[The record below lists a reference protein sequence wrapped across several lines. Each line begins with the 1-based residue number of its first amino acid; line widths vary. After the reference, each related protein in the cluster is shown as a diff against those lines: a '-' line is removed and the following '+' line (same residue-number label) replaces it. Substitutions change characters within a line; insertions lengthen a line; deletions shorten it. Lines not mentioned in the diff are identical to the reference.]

1 MSDKILI
8 VDDEEPNRE
17 ILTSLVRALG
27 YETETAINGVEAI
40 TKMKFFTP
48 DLVLLD
54 IMMPDMDG
62 YEVCDHLKSDPETAN
77 IPVVIVTALSDRS
90 SKLKGLQV
98 GANDFLTKPID
109 QSELTIRV
117 RNLLKIKEYE
127 DFIFRHNQL
136 LEDEVKKRTCELQ
149 EAMFRLISDIAEK
162 KMLEE
167 QLEKARALEEENL
180 KFFSRRLIEVQEEER
195 RAIARELHDEIGQS
209 LTALKLSV
217 EIIADSL
224 PSEHADNIRPIEES
238 LGELLSIVRN
248 ISLDLRPAMLDELGL
263 VKTLLW
269 YFERYTSQTGISVD
283 FIQTGADRRFNQQ
296 SEIALYRITQEAM
309 TNVARYAEVMCV
321 LVEFIIERDRVTVR
335 IKDEGR
341 GFAIE
346 NTVSSGSGLSIMRE
360 RAIISK
366 GTFSLSSAPG
376 KGTEITVE
384 IPLQDKRNAQKGI
397 I

>member
-40 TKMKFFTP
+40 MKMKFFTP

-309 TNVARYAEVMCV
+309 TNVARYAEIMRV
-321 LVEFIIERDRVTVR
+321 LVEFIIEQERVTVR

-341 GFAIE
+341 GFDVE
-346 NTVSSGSGLSIMRE
+346 NAVNSGSGLSIMRE

-384 IPLQDKRNAQKGI
+384 IPLQDN
-397 I
+397 

>member
-1 MSDKILI
+1 M
-8 VDDEEPNRE
+8 
-17 ILTSLVRALG
+17 
-27 YETETAINGVEAI
+27 
-40 TKMKFFTP
+40 
-48 DLVLLD
+48 
-54 IMMPDMDG
+54 
-62 YEVCDHLKSDPETAN
+62 
-77 IPVVIVTALSDRS
+77 
-90 SKLKGLQV
+90 
-98 GANDFLTKPID
+98 
-109 QSELTIRV
+109 
-117 RNLLKIKEYE
+117 
-127 DFIFRHNQL
+127 
-136 LEDEVKKRTCELQ
+136 
-149 EAMFRLISDIAEK
+149 
-162 KMLEE
+162 
-167 QLEKARALEEENL
+167 
-180 KFFSRRLIEVQEEER
+180 
-195 RAIARELHDEIGQS
+195 
-209 LTALKLSV
+209 
-217 EIIADSL
+217 
-224 PSEHADNIRPIEES
+224 
-238 LGELLSIVRN
+238 RN
-248 ISLDLRPAMLDELGL
+248 ISLDLRPAILDELGL

-283 FIQTGADRRFNQQ
+283 FMQTGADRRFDRQK
-296 SEIALYRITQEAM
+296 EIALYRITQEAM

>member
-309 TNVARYAEVMCV
+309 TNVARYAEIMRV
-321 LVEFIIERDRVTVR
+321 LVEFIIEQERVTVR

-341 GFAIE
+341 GFDVE
-346 NTVSSGSGLSIMRE
+346 NAVNSGSGLSIMRE

-384 IPLQDKRNAQKGI
+384 IPLQDN
-397 I
+397 